1 MATLTINTIIDRD
14 VIKRVAII
22 RLQEARK
29 LYSVKMYTGTI
40 YLAGYSV
47 ECYLK
52 LAICKILDIDRLP
65 GTFMTHDLEA
75 LILHAGLSK
84 RILRDHDVHDNFA
97 KLRTMW
103 TMTGKDVIRYKDPK
117 SMKQD
122 DAKEFLSWVAGNKG
136 VVTWLKKQN

>member
-1 MATLTINTIIDRD
+1 MATLTINTIIDRN
-14 VIKRVAII
+14 VIKRVAIT
-22 RLQEARK
+22 RLREARK
-29 LYSVKMYTGTI
+29 LYSGKMYTGTI

-52 LAICKILDIDRLP
+52 LAICNNLDVDRLP

-84 RILRDHDVHDNFA
+84 RIQQDHEIHDNFA

-103 TMTGKDVIRYKDPK
+103 TMTGKDTIRYKDPNT
-117 SMKQD
+117 MKQV
-122 DAKEFLSWVAGNKG
+122 DAKEFLSWVAGKKG
-136 VVTWLKKQN
+136 VVTWLQTQN